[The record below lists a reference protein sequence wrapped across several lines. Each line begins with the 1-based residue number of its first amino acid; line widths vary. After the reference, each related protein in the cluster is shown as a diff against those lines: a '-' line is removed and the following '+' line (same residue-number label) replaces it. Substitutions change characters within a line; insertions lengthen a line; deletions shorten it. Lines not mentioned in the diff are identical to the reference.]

1 MRGTIKLTIISL
13 IIMTIGACAPKSA
26 NNTQGDKCCAKE
38 TSCAKEAK
46 GDCCKK
52 EAKAACCET
61 KAACGS
67 EAAKACCAN
76 ALKIVATVTIK
87 NAADKAAVEQALF
100 AVVDGTRTEEGSI
113 SYELHQ
119 DLSNPLVYVFVEVW
133 KSQEAIDIH
142 NASEH
147 FKAFVAAVDGKVDL
161 AVNTVK
167 KVK

>member
-1 MRGTIKLTIISL
+1 MKRTIQLTIISL

-26 NNTQGDKCCAKE
+26 NNTQEDKCCAKE

-46 GDCCKK
+46 T
-52 EAKAACCET
+52 ACCEKET
-61 KAACGS
+61 KAACCS
-67 EAAKACCAN
+67 EATKACCEN
-76 ALKIVATVTIK
+76 ALKIVAIVTIK
-87 NAADKAAVEQALF
+87 NAADKDAIEQALF
-100 AVVDGTRTEEGSI
+100 AVVEGTRTEEGNI
-113 SYELHQ
+113 SYVLHQ

-147 FKAFVAAVDGKVDL
+147 FKAFAAAVDGKVDL